1 MPVFLPCFFSLAL
14 SVVFFDSHHAMQK
27 TRTHT
32 SPSTLTRQAQARIL
46 RKHLNAFVK
55 AQAKATEAL
64 RAINEIALLE
74 NEGNPL
80 TRPLLG
86 TDSVVSFAQS
96 VRVFKESVRVLKDDK
111 SVDDILTEARQA
123 LDASG
128 YWASND

>member
-1 MPVFLPCFFSLAL
+1 MKNAP
-14 SVVFFDSHHAMQK
+14 
-27 TRTHT
+27 THT

-86 TDSVVSFAQS
+86 TDSVVSFSQ
-96 VRVFKESVRVLKDDK
+96 SVRVLKDDK
-111 SVDDILTEARQA
+111 SVDDILTEAQQA

-128 YWASND
+128 YWASNG